1 MDLHELKSQYQH
13 LTTDSHDPEQLRKML
28 RANQHPVLKGIRLQ
42 LLLEGVFW
50 TLFLLVYYDFFDGH
64 LKPFLWNLALVGAV
78 AFLLVHTFLGY
89 QISNRAIYGTNIRE
103 SLQQYLSRIRKYA
116 RISIG
121 SRVLAII
128 TIMGFFLSTVPATP
142 SRYGQGGLILL
153 IISVQIYLLYRIWAK
168 RINRVQHACEIL
180 EA

>member
-1 MDLHELKSQYQH
+1 MDLQELKSQYQKFP
-13 LTTDSHDPEQLRKML
+13 TDSHDPEQLRIML

-42 LLLEGVFW
+42 LLLEGIFW
-50 TLFLLVYYDFFDGH
+50 TLFLVVYYDFFDGH

-89 QISNRAIYGTNIRE
+89 QISNRAIYGDNIRE
-103 SLQQYLSRIRKYA
+103 SLKQYLRRIQQYA
-116 RISIG
+116 RISIA
-121 SRVLAII
+121 SRVIAIS
-128 TIMGFFLSTVPATP
+128 TILGFFLSVVEFSPT
-142 SRYGQGGLILL
+142 RYGQVALMLL
-153 IISVQIYLLYRIWAK
+153 IIPIQVYLLYRIWAK

>member
-1 MDLHELKSQYQH
+1 MDLQDLKSQYQN
-13 LTTDSHDPEQLRKML
+13 LSTDSHDPKQLRNML

-42 LLLEGVFW
+42 LLLEGIFW
-50 TLFLLVYYDFFDGH
+50 TLFLFVYYDFFDGH
-64 LKPFLWNLALVGAV
+64 LKPFFWNLALVGAV

-89 QISNRAIYGTNIRE
+89 QISNRAIYGDNIRE

-121 SRVLAII
+121 SRVLAVL

-142 SRYGQGGLILL
+142 FRYGQAALILL
-153 IISVQIYLLYRIWAK
+153 TILVQIYLLYRVWAK